1 MRIEWVREDNITYL
15 ITDKQDFQCRAM
27 WSVESKGH
35 VKRLPP
41 ARGGR
46 RLLVPTCMGSAAHRA
61 TSIAMHAADRTN
73 WHVKRM
79 YVEEDEVRS
88 HMGSCSPSHTCMH
101 HRTVVVA
108 IEG

>member
-1 MRIEWVREDNITYL
+1 MREDNITYL
-15 ITDKQDFQCRAM
+15 ITDKQDFQCRGRIEGACEARRTEAAR
-27 WSVESKGH
+27 WSRH
-35 VKRLPP
+35 
-41 ARGGR
+41 
-46 RLLVPTCMGSAAHRA
+46 
-61 TSIAMHAADRTN
+61 